1 MEETKDQVAVVFQY
15 QSPVLDELVEEKL
28 WAKPIDAAAGSYE
41 LISIPFYGL
50 PLATGDQFEAKL
62 NAEDGRLTYQSTLRN
77 SGNSVVVVA
86 LVQDEGDHT
95 PIREGLAQLGCR
107 SEVLNSH
114 YFVAEVPK
122 TVFYG
127 PIRDLLTDYE
137 DQEVAEF
144 AESRLSA
151 KHQSDLRRHK

>member
-1 MEETKDQVAVVFQY
+1 MNEPKDQVTVIFKY
-15 QSPVLDELVEEKL
+15 HSPVLDEPVEEAL
-28 WAKPIDAAAGSYE
+28 QAKPVDEAANSYE

-50 PLATGDQFEAKL
+50 SLATADQFEAQPD
-62 NAEDGRLTYQSTLRN
+62 AEDGRLTYQSTLRN

-86 LVQDEGDHT
+86 LVKDDGDHT
-95 PIREGLAQLGCR
+95 SLREKLAALGCR

-127 PIRDLLTDYE
+127 PVRDLLNHYE
-137 DQEVAEF
+137 DEDVAEF

-151 KHQSDLRRHK
+151 KHQSDLRRHR

>member
-1 MEETKDQVAVVFQY
+1 MEETKDQVAVVFKY
-15 QSPVLDELVEEKL
+15 HSPVLDEPVEEEL
-28 WAKPIDAAAGSYE
+28 WAKPIDASAGSYE

-50 PLATGDQFEAKL
+50 PLATADHFEAQV
-62 NAEDGRLTYQSTLRN
+62 NAEDGRLTYQNTLRN

-86 LVQDEGDHT
+86 LVQDDSDHT
-95 PIREGLAQLGCR
+95 PIREKLSALGCR
-107 SEVLNSH
+107 SEILNAH

-127 PIRDLLTDYE
+127 PVRDLLNDYE
-137 DQEVAEF
+137 DQDVAEF

>member
-1 MEETKDQVAVVFQY
+1 MEEPKDQVTIIFKY
-15 QSPVLDELVEEKL
+15 HSPVLDEPVEEEL
-28 WAKPIDAAAGSYE
+28 WAKPVDATAGSYE
-41 LISIPFYGL
+41 LVSIPFYGL
-50 PLATGDQFEAKL
+50 PLATADQFEAQVD
-62 NAEDGRLTYQSTLRN
+62 AQDGRLTYQNTLRN

-86 LVQDEGDHT
+86 LVQDDGDHT
-95 PIREGLAQLGCR
+95 PIREKLTELGCR

-127 PIRDLLTDYE
+127 PVRDLLNGYE
-137 DQEVAEF
+137 EQEVAEF